1 MNSPYPL
8 LPLRAQSLALLDTA
22 ALRRLEQGLPC
33 GLLMERAGLA
43 VARLTRAL
51 WPMARRISIVCG
63 PGNNGGDGLV
73 AARLLRMQGLSVQLV
88 SVGPRRPPS
97 PERQQAEAAA
107 LAAGFQPVS
116 LSELDPSAEVL
127 IDALLGLGLRSAP
140 AGELLAAIEAMNRHP
155 AAKLGIDLPSGLQ
168 ADTGHT
174 PGAVVRCTH
183 TLSLLAP
190 TPGLFTGEGR
200 QQAGRLWLDRL
211 GREPGE
217 TAVALAGS
225 PRESWRQHSARAR
238 WPHSAHKGSAG
249 RVWVLQG
256 DASMAGAARLAA
268 RAALAAGAGRVY
280 LSGDARDADPTWP
293 ELMRP
298 SIEQALAELADGVG
312 VVGCGGGSAIG
323 SLLPPWLARAAQLVV
338 DADALNALA
347 GSAELRQALVDRHG
361 RGQRSVITPHPL
373 EAARL
378 LGTSSAAVQADR
390 LAAARAL
397 AERFC
402 CTVTLKGSGSVIA
415 APGVLPRINSSGHA
429 ALATAGTGDVLAG
442 WLGGLLAQAPTAT
455 PQELAAIAC
464 AWQGEAADRL
474 PEGGG
479 PLRASELIA
488 AMAALQA

>member
-1 MNSPYPL
+1 MNTPTSL
-8 LPLRAQSLALLDTA
+8 LPLRAQSLALFDTS
-22 ALRRLEQGLPC
+22 ALRRLEQGLPT
-33 GLLMERAGLA
+33 GLLMERAGLG

-63 PGNNGGDGLV
+63 TGNNGGDGHV

-107 LAAGFQPVS
+107 LAAGLQPVS
-116 LSELDPSAEVL
+116 LSELDPNAEVL

-140 AGELLAAIEAMNRHP
+140 AAELLAAIEAMNRHP
-155 AAKLGIDLPSGLQ
+155 AAKLGVDLPSGLQ
-168 ADTGHT
+168 ADTGHA

-298 SIEQALAELADGVG
+298 SIEQALAELVDGVG

-323 SLLPPWLARAAQLVV
+323 SLLPPWLARAAQLVI

-347 GSAELRQALVDRHG
+347 GSAELQQALVDRHG

-390 LAAARAL
+390 LAAAREL

-402 CTVTLKGSGSVIA
+402 CTVILKGSGSIIA

-442 WLGGLLAQAPTAT
+442 WLGGLLAQAPTAA

-464 AWQGEAADRL
+464 AWQGEAADQL

-488 AMAALQA
+488 AMAALHD